1 MRIRSNGPHPPVHPM
16 PQRRPANRRSPAK
29 PASGATRVQIVW
41 VSFLAAM
48 TIAGGLMLVIDG
60 RPSPRT
66 DGLSLSALASATTI
80 GSTTAEPLTQTRV
93 PLDLARWQAIV
104 IHHSGSLRDDPASIE
119 RKQRDLAPGALGGGH
134 HFIIGNGNGMDDG
147 QVHIGYRWL
156 DQLSGAHAA
165 GPDAA
170 FYNDHAI
177 SICLVGDG
185 NRQSFTPAQIRQLS
199 RLIDA
204 LRRQTGLGE
213 DRIRLHSE
221 IAQVNDPG
229 KRFPAGLFGQASVT
243 QR

>member
-1 MRIRSNGPHPPVHPM
+1 M
-16 PQRRPANRRSPAK
+16 PQRRSTTRRSTSA

-48 TIAGGLMLVIDG
+48 TLAGGLMLIIDG

-66 DGLSLSALASATTI
+66 DGLSLSPLAAATTI
-80 GSTTAEPLTQTRV
+80 GSSTAEPLTQTRI
-93 PLDLARWQAIV
+93 PLDLAKWQAIV
-104 IHHSGSLRDDPASIE
+104 IHHSGSFRDDPASIE
-119 RKQRDLAPGALGGGH
+119 RKQRDLAPGAPSGGH

-165 GPDAA
+165 GPDAKL
-170 FYNDHAI
+170 YNDNAI

-185 NRQSFTPAQIRQLS
+185 NRQAFTPSQIRQLA

-213 DRIRLHSE
+213 DRIRLHSD
-221 IAQVNDPG
+221 IALVDDPG
-229 KRFPAGLFGQASVT
+229 KLFPRGLYGQAAAS